1 MQLGQD
7 VDIFWAGPQIHE
19 YPKENQLKYPSSDLH
34 THGGGPGP
42 ALAPISPCVCVDR
55 WMGILIDFP

>member
-1 MQLGQD
+1 MWLSQD
-7 VDIFWAGPQIHE
+7 VDIFWAGPQIHQD
-19 YPKENQLKYPSSDLH
+19 PKENQLKYPSSDLH

-42 ALAPISPCVCVDR
+42 GPASLRVCVDR